1 MAKIKITQ
9 SKSVIKANERQK
21 QTVRALGLRNPH
33 DVVELESTPQ
43 IEGMIKKVFHLVH
56 VEKI

>member
-1 MAKIKITQ
+1 MTKIKITQ

-21 QTVRALGLRNPH
+21 LTIRALGLRNPN
-33 DVVELESTPQ
+33 DSVELESTPQ
-43 IEGMIKKVFHLVH
+43 ILGMVNKVKHLVQ